1 MMHFRFPLALIA
13 VLAFQAGVTGA
24 QTSERSHAIVLHA
37 AHLLDVENG
46 RIISPGE
53 VLINGD
59 RIMEVGASVKRPVGA
74 EVIDLGDRTLLPGLI
89 DAHIHLFLHPG
100 AEDLQTVQE
109 SVPQRTIMATL
120 AARDDLMA
128 GFTAERDMGTEGA
141 GPADTAV
148 RDAINRG
155 EIPGPRLRISGNA
168 INILGGHED
177 AIGYNPAQ
185 RVLSNADYA
194 NNADQ
199 LIEVM
204 RQQYKEGADFTK
216 IYETGADS
224 VADGVLHTPYQYGEE
239 QLSAAVHEAARLGK
253 HVAVHATGDPGALFA
268 AQAGVISV
276 DHAFQLS
283 DETMRVMHERHI
295 FAVPTFAIQEYFA
308 THAATPE
315 AGKREQAILDLHA
328 ANFRKQLA
336 ASVPIAMGSD
346 VGPFPHGT
354 QARELEL
361 MVKFGMTPA
370 AALQADLINGAKLLE
385 WDGQIGQLK
394 PGYFADVIAIKG
406 NPLDDIS
413 ATEHVEFVMKDG
425 VVFRKPAP

>member
-1 MMHFRFPLALIA
+1 MNHSRLTVALIA
-13 VLAFQAGVTGA
+13 ALALQVHFAAA
-24 QTSERSHAIVLHA
+24 QTSQASHPIVLHA
-37 AHLLDVENG
+37 AHLVDVENG
-46 RIISPGE
+46 KLISPGE

-59 RIMEVGASVKRPVGA
+59 RIAEAGASVKHPAGA

-89 DAHIHLFLHPG
+89 DAHIHLFLYPG

-141 GPADTAV
+141 GSADTAV

-155 EIPGPRLRISGNA
+155 ELPGPRLRISGNA

-185 RVLSNADYA
+185 RVLPNADYA
-194 NNADQ
+194 NDSDQ
-199 LIEVM
+199 LVEVM

-224 VADGVLHTPYQYGEE
+224 VSDGVLHTPYQYSEE

-283 DETMRVMHERHI
+283 DETMRVMHEKHI
-295 FAVPTFAIQEYFA
+295 FAVPTFTIQEYFA
-308 THAATPE
+308 NHAATPD

-336 ASVPIAMGSD
+336 AGVPIAMGSD

-361 MVKFGMTPA
+361 MVKYGMTPA
-370 AALQADLINGAKLLE
+370 AALQADLVNGAKLLE

-394 PGYFADVIAIKG
+394 PGYFADVIAVKG

-413 ATEHVEFVMKDG
+413 VLEHVEFVMKGG